1 MNITEIDALFAFAV
15 ETAENAGKLL
25 LSEFRARD
33 PKQRTFDKEAKS
45 IGDTL
50 ADEIIKKAIEKTYP
64 EHAYLTEE
72 TGWVRRG
79 ESDFLWVIDPLD
91 GTSNF
96 ENHNPFFAVSIGLW
110 YKGEPL
116 LGIIEAPALGER
128 FSAIAGQGAFRTD
141 LWRKE
146 KVAVSV
152 SDTSEG
158 SQSYWVFC
166 QGGEKR
172 KTRGQEVFDQA
183 FPQTKEFR
191 KFGSAALELA
201 WVGSGRA
208 DGYVT
213 TSISFWDIA
222 AGMIFVR
229 EAGGNIFHF
238 DGSEYDW
245 HDFLASET
253 YDMQASNGVTHLTLS
268 V

>member
-1 MNITEIDALFAFAV
+1 MTTHEKQELFDFTV
-15 ETAENAGKLL
+15 KTAENAGKLL

-33 PKQRTFDKEAKS
+33 PRQRTFDKEAKS

-50 ADEIIKKAIEKTYP
+50 ADEIIKKAIERAYP

-72 TGWVRRG
+72 TGWVRRD

-110 YKGEPL
+110 HKGEPV
-116 LGIIEAPALGER
+116 LGVIEAPALGER
-128 FSAIAGQGAFRTD
+128 FTAITGEGSFRHD
-141 LWRKE
+141 LWREE
-146 KVAVSV
+146 KLATKVSETK
-152 SDTSEG
+152 DAKA
-158 SQSYWVFC
+158 SYWVFC

-172 KTRGQEVFDQA
+172 KERGLEVFDQA

-201 WVGSGRA
+201 WVGSGRS

-222 AGMIFVR
+222 AGMIFVH
-229 EAGGNIFHF
+229 EAGGDIFHF
-238 DGSEYDW
+238 DGTAYDW
-245 HDFLASET
+245 SDFLRSET
-253 YDMQASNGVTHLTLS
+253 YDLQASNGSVKLALT